1 MLYKLRSIRER
12 VKADDLTRHS
22 TMMVAFGLVAGA
34 FSYLYQLSMGIL
46 LTPAQYGTLFSLT
59 SLLAI
64 IMILSQSFQTSITKF
79 VSRFKAQNNLGRIN
93 YLWKFSLKR
102 AFLLGLGLFLALAGL
117 TPLLSRFLNIE
128 NGWYFIILFL
138 SFILAFALPVNW
150 GILGG
155 LQRFLP
161 LGFSTALWAFLK
173 FFIGILLVY
182 LGLGIYGGLLPLPLA
197 YFIVF
202 SITLLFLKDLPTAGN
217 QKCEVSGLFSYT
229 GLTFLA
235 ILSFTMLTNIDVIL
249 VKHYLSPD
257 NAGNYSAISVLGRIA
272 LYAPA
277 GVAIA
282 MFPKT
287 SSLFEI
293 GGSYRLLVRKA
304 ILYTLLLS
312 GGVVIVYWFFP
323 EFIVSFVFRGKYSL
337 ATAFLF
343 KYGLAM
349 FFFAL
354 SFLTLNYLLSLNQT
368 KIAYPLLA
376 AMILELG
383 LITLFHSSIGQI
395 VNIMLISG
403 ITCLVFMIPFYLK
416 ARNAIHLNVPSAR
429 QQNEDFDF

>member
-1 MLYKLRSIRER
+1 MLYKLSSIKQR
-12 VKADDLTRHS
+12 VKADDMTRHS
-22 TMMVAFGLVAGA
+22 TMMVTFGLVAG
-34 FSYLYQLSMGIL
+34 FFNYLYQLSMGIL

-64 IMILSQSFQTSITKF
+64 VMILSQSFQTSATKF
-79 VSRFKAQNNLGRIN
+79 VSKFKAQNNLGGIN

-102 AFLLGLGLFLALAGL
+102 TLLLGLGLFLALAML

-128 NGWYFIILFL
+128 NEWYFIILFF
-138 SFILAFALPVNW
+138 SFILAFALPINW
-150 GILGG
+150 GVLGG

-173 FFIGILLVY
+173 LSIGVLLVY
-182 LGLGIYGGLLPLPLA
+182 LGLGVYGGLLPFPLA

-202 SITLLFLKDLPTAGN
+202 LITLLLLKDLSTAGN

-235 ILSFTMLTNIDVIL
+235 ILSFAVLTNIDVIL
-249 VKHYLSPD
+249 VKHYLTPEG
-257 NAGNYSAISVLGRIA
+257 AGNYSAISVLGRIA

-293 GGSYRLLVRKA
+293 GGSYHLLMRKA
-304 ILYTLLLS
+304 TLYTLILG
-312 GGVVIVYWFFP
+312 GGVVILYWLFP
-323 EFIVSFVFRGKYSL
+323 EFIVSFVFQGKYSPV
-337 ATAFLF
+337 TPFLF

-354 SFLTLNYLLSLNQT
+354 SFLIFTYLLSLNQT
-368 KIAYPLLA
+368 KIAYSLLA

-403 ITCLVFMIPFYLK
+403 VACLIFMIPFYLK
-416 ARNAIHLNVPSAR
+416 ESLSS
-429 QQNEDFDF
+429 